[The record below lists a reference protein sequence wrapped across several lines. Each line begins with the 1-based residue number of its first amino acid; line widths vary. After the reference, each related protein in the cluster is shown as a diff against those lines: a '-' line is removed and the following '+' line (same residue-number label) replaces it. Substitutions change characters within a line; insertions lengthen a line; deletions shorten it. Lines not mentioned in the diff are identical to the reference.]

1 MKQHMNKKATGYIYC
16 LSNPVM
22 PGICKVGMTKRMP
35 DVRAK
40 ELFTTGVAHPFKI
53 EFAKK
58 VSEFKQK
65 EQILHTILSRYS
77 ERVSYN
83 REFFRISCEEVQ
95 KLFELIDGEIWHETT
110 ENDTCQS
117 GLFVFDV
124 VVVTK

>member
-1 MKQHMNKKATGYIYC
+1 MKQQKTVGYIYC
-16 LSNPVM
+16 LSNVSM
-22 PGICKVGMTKRMP
+22 PGICKVGMTNRMP

-65 EQILHTILSRYS
+65 ERILHIILSKYS

-83 REFFRISCEEVQ
+83 REFFRISCEEVR
-95 KLFELIDGEIWHETT
+95 KLFELIDGELWHETT

>member
-1 MKQHMNKKATGYIYC
+1 MKQQKTTGYIYC
-16 LSNPVM
+16 LSNLAM

-58 VSEFKQK
+58 VSGFKHK
-65 EQILHTILSRYS
+65 EQILHNILSQYS

-83 REFFRISCEEVQ
+83 REFFRISCEEVR
-95 KLFELIDGEIWHETT
+95 KIFELIDGELWCETT

>member
-1 MKQHMNKKATGYIYC
+1 MKQQNRVGYIYC

-58 VSEFKQK
+58 VYEFKQK

-83 REFFRISCEEVQ
+83 REFFRISCEEVRN
-95 KLFELIDGEIWHETT
+95 LFELIDGELWCETT
-110 ENDTCQS
+110 ENDTCQA

-124 VVVTK
+124 VIATK